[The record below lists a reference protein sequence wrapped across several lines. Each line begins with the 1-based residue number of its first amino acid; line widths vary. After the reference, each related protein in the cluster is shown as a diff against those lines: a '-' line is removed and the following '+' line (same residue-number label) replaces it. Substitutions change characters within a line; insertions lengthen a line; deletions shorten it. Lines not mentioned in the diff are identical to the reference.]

1 MSIFRQLS
9 DLGITSEVAY
19 LGALVMGLLSL
30 FVWLSGGRGRE
41 RNATER
47 RAMFLG
53 MWSPTLMLMGR
64 SLEDAERTKTI
75 VG

>member
-9 DLGITSEVAY
+9 DLGLTSEAAY
-19 LGALVMGLLSL
+19 LGALVMGLVSIL
-30 FVWLSGGRGRE
+30 VWLSGGRGRE
-41 RNATER
+41 RNAAER

-53 MWSPTLMLMGR
+53 MWSPMLMLVGR